1 MTPNRKHPYN
11 IRRLLKN
18 SQLAMDKAATE
29 KGKRV
34 STQVHRMLLKAKAVG
49 DKKLRMEDRFF
60 LEVHYW

>member
-1 MTPNRKHPYN
+1 M
-11 IRRLLKN
+11 KN

-34 STQVHRMLLKAKAVG
+34 STQVYRMLLKAKAVG